1 MMDHMWE
8 IVTKKDINDIWMR
21 SGGSLVRINYA
32 MNILTGRSVIEK
44 ISNNIYFIAGARISF
59 DIHDLYWKII
69 WKLIKLHAPSG
80 GIIGWEKALELHL
93 QNFSIPDILIIYT
106 RDTSLRIKLS
116 DNREVH
122 FRTLVSGEK
131 TWKKPLWRLIVS
143 NSISLKQ
150 PFEIDFCSRELA
162 LMEALS
168 LRRHEIGIWDNNII
182 QFLKLFHSKIDRE
195 ILWNLARYR
204 YIRPLN
210 RLRVISKN
218 LEYAD
223 IYNMTLEIIRDEWGG
238 CYINL

>member
-1 MMDHMWE
+1 M
-8 IVTKKDINDIWMR
+8 
-21 SGGSLVRINYA
+21 RINYA
-32 MNILTGRSVIEK
+32 MNILTWRSLIEK
-44 ISNNIYFIAGARISF
+44 ISNNTYFISGASTSF
-59 DIHDLYWKII
+59 DIYNLYWKIV

-116 DNREVH
+116 DSREVH

-131 TWKKPLWRLIVS
+131 TWKKSLWRLIVN
-143 NSISLKQ
+143 NSTTLKQ
-150 PFEIDFCSRELA
+150 PIEIEFCSRELA

-168 LRRHEIGIWDNNII
+168 LRRHEVGIWDNTVI
-182 QFLKLFHSKIDRE
+182 QFLKLFHSKIDRD

-218 LEYAD
+218 LGYTD
-223 IYNMTLEIIRDEWGG
+223 IYNMSLEIIRDEWWG